1 MKIKNIRSNSKKVRL
16 LHSFCVSAIVVG
28 GICGVLIVGSVLLN
42 RTDSMAQVVT
52 VRNDGE
58 NGYKTVGENQVHIV
72 KEKVNFR
79 EAVPVTTGDSIIHG
93 NDLEIVANTLYQ
105 DEDYVAANG
114 SSQSKFDAERSTH
127 YSIPYRP
134 GGSSNDA
141 RFLHYKNSIPT
152 NTVVNVDGY
161 VYARF
166 PKAARLQNGEEC
178 DILMKISNITI
189 KTTNYGFNYGY
200 ALTGGVNTIAMA
212 SYPLLQEEEGSFY
225 VGKEMAS
232 RYAHSNSG
240 AAYDIEFSVVEA
252 GTTTPV
258 NKKMVW
264 VFRDIDIKDGTNG
277 NKSYSEGG
285 DYAEAARLISGF
297 NETMYTEA
305 DTSLGAMVDNGNTVL
320 YGVSETTA
328 SAEDAYVATRVE
340 ASGFKYR
347 WSGSG
352 CATALGFIDSFKL
365 TTSVDSGSTGR
376 GTITEPDDEVLWK
389 ETKTVTATPK
399 RGYKITKFT
408 VDGVDIDISGVAEG
422 DPFSYTGLPPFTS
435 DHDVVVV
442 FEPIAYKVTTRHYV
456 VDKDG
461 NKTTTKVDGCD
472 DVVQNNK
479 PYGSNYTTSAC
490 TANEEYD
497 LYETPTNATGTV
509 NGDIVVD
516 YYYKKKS
523 GSVTVRYCDKA
534 TKKCDLLPVV
544 NDEGEDGDESGI
556 CVPKDIEGYSLV
568 DKNATYNC
576 VYSKD
581 GNVVDIWYDK
591 ISNPVTYD
599 GIDLSRY
606 LLIAGSSVSLFGLIT
621 LTLKKNRN

>member
-1 MKIKNIRSNSKKVRL
+1 MKNIKIRNSSNKVRL
-16 LHSFCVSAIVVG
+16 LYSFCASLIIIGGIGAIVA
-28 GICGVLIVGSVLLN
+28 VGSILLN
-42 RTDSMAQVVT
+42 GADSMAQVVT

-58 NGYKTVGENQVHIV
+58 NGYKTVGENQVHII

-79 EAVPVTTGDSIIHG
+79 EAVPVTTSDSIVHG

-105 DEDYVAANG
+105 DEDYVAASG

-152 NTVVNVDGY
+152 DTVVNVDGY

-178 DILMKISNITI
+178 DVLMKISNITI

-200 ALTGGVNTIAMA
+200 ALTGGVNTISMA

-225 VGKEMAS
+225 VDKEMTS

-264 VFRDIDIKDGTNG
+264 VFRDIDIKDSTNG
-277 NKSYSEGG
+277 HKGYNEGG

-305 DTSLGAMVDNGNTVL
+305 NTSLGSMVDNGNTVL

-352 CATALGFIDSFKL
+352 CATSLGFIDSFKL
-365 TTSVDSGSTGR
+365 TTSVASGSTGR
-376 GTITEPDDEVLWK
+376 GTITEPDDEVFWK

-399 RGYKITKFT
+399 SGYKITKFT

-422 DPFSYTGLPPFTS
+422 DPFTYTGLPAFIAN
-435 DHDVVVV
+435 HDVVVA
-442 FEPIAYKVTTRHYV
+442 FEPISYKVTTRHFII
-456 VDKDG
+456 DEEG
-461 NKTTTKVDGCD
+461 NKTEVRVDGCD
-472 DVVQNNK
+472 DVVQNNM
-479 PYGSNYTTSAC
+479 PYGSDYATSAC
-490 TANEEYD
+490 TANDEYE

-509 NGDIVVD
+509 NGDTVVD

-534 TKKCDLLPVV
+534 TEKCDLLPEKSE
-544 NDEGEDGDESGI
+544 EGEDGEKSNI
-556 CVPKDIEGYSLV
+556 CVPKDIKGYRLADEDAEYDCTYHEG
-568 DKNATYNC
+568 
-576 VYSKD
+576 
-581 GNVVDIWYDK
+581 GNIVDIWYEK
-591 ISNPVTYD
+591 VSNPYTFD
-599 GIDLSRY
+599 STNLLSY
-606 LLIAGSSVSLFGLIT
+606 LFVAGGSIGL
-621 LTLKKNRN
+621 LGAMMLVLKKR